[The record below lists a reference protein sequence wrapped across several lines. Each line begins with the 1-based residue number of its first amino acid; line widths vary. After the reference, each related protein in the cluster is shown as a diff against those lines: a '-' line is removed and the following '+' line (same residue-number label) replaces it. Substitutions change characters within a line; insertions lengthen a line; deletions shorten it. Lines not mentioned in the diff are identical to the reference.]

1 MKNDCQETWK
11 EKIVN
16 EINRNNLLVDSIMNW
31 IYRMFLDVRQTE
43 LSKKVTLQDSF
54 SLLCDS
60 LQTNLG
66 KYVVCN

>member
-43 LSKKVTLQDSF
+43 LSKKATL
-54 SLLCDS
+54 
-60 LQTNLG
+60 
-66 KYVVCN
+66 